1 MIDLNGYTREA
12 IQKAML
18 DRVPRTLDTR
28 EGSVIQTALGPAAW
42 YLEGLYMLLGQVQQ
56 NAYANTAAG
65 QSLDYIC
72 AERGIRRKEAVAAR
86 RKGTFNVQIRE
97 GALFKTINGADS
109 VLFMCTGKLLEK
121 TDGSYTYEM
130 VCQTAGLAG
139 NSYSGSILPV
149 SAISGLTSAVIGETI
164 LSGSDEEDDGSLRAR
179 YFETFD
185 VQAFGGNII
194 SYRTAILAV
203 SGVGAVQVYPAWK
216 GGGTV
221 LCSILNS
228 QMKPADSG
236 LLKKVQELI
245 CPAEGGRTA
254 VFQWIWHGPHRG
266 GSDDHNGKH
275 AGVKYLMQHPVRGGC
290 GHGGGDIPGACPG
303 KNTGL
308 PGFGLCNL
316 GKSHQG
322 AENRIRGFCICFTD
336 CSGRS
341 GNSGDRQR
349 DGYSDQWIREGSG
362 SDGNCRFT
370 ADSRV
375 RDGDDQWRLI

>member
-245 CPAEGGRTA
+245 CPAEEGEELPSSNGYGMAPIGASVTITTA
-254 VFQWIWHGPHRG
+254 NTLVLNISCSIQFVE
-266 GSDDHNGKH
+266 
-275 AGVKYLMQHPVRGGC
+275 GV
-290 GHGGGDIPGACPG
+290 A
-303 KNTGL
+303 T
-308 PGFGLCNL
+308 
-316 GKSHQG
+316 G
-322 AENRIRGFCICFTD
+322 AEIYRERVREKIQDYLDSVCATWGNHIKGQKIEYIVSVYVSRIAVAVLGIPEIVNVTD
-336 CSGRS
+336 ILI
-341 GNSGDRQR
+341 N
-349 DGYSDQWIREGSG
+349 GSG
-362 SDGNCRFT
+362 KDLVLTET
-370 ADSRV
+370 ADLQQIPELGTV
-375 RDGDDQWRLI
+375 MINGG